1 MLGVYVRNRFIV
13 WRVSMTTES
22 LSRYIR
28 RTFGTVNDISR
39 RTFFIAWGIFTLVLV
54 YLLLTIKPIND
65 FDTVREACP
74 NQLIEARAEQS
85 YWGKSTEIKFYCR

>member
-1 MLGVYVRNRFIV
+1 
-13 WRVSMTTES
+13 MTTDS
-22 LSRYIR
+22 LSSYIR
-28 RTFGTVNDISR
+28 RTFGTVTDIFR
-39 RTFFIAWGIFTLVLV
+39 RTFLIVWGIFTLVLV

-85 YWGKSTEIKFYCR
+85 YWGKSTEIKFYCEETK

>member
-1 MLGVYVRNRFIV
+1 
-13 WRVSMTTES
+13 MTKLDS
-22 LSRYIR
+22 LSSFLR
-28 RTFGTVNDISR
+28 RTLGNLTDISR
-39 RTFFIAWGIFTLVLV
+39 KTVLIVWGMVTIVLV
-54 YLLLTIKPIND
+54 YLLVSIKPIND